1 MEDSINYFY
10 IVLKYS
16 LIRKVFIT
24 ACCLFFIVLI
34 IAIRRDISLIP
45 QYPRDL
51 RNRITGARLI
61 EDGKDPYFFKW
72 QPSDPM
78 KYYEPKDYKGL
89 EVSSS
94 TSSPFFHRLIS
105 PLNHLS
111 FLTIAQIWLGLEYLF
126 FLLMVFIGVYFY
138 NSYSVKSCIL
148 LLSGG
153 FLLTDAWITHV
164 LVGQMYIFLAS
175 ATFILATVFNRSKGN
190 THYLWLGLLAACTI
204 LIRPPVLLIYLPLI
218 FRIKK
223 CYRFCLSTTIWLVAY
238 LIVLVF
244 NSGERSLW
252 MSYNKSI
259 QIHTQIHAGLIK
271 EKVVPITDNIRFLEG
286 YDFRKVDSLVKV
298 SSVKSHNELGNL
310 IYLQKMITGI
320 NIAPNAASIIS
331 IWVLVI
337 ILLLFWYF
345 HRQPALHNIFILGYI
360 LYLTW
365 ELLSPIVRN
374 QYYTVEFFPLVLL
387 VVANVKRMWAIAPV
401 LIVIGVI
408 LNITNTPLIPVRHT
422 IGELFML
429 FGAFWFLFSKQ
440 KAMTNELRIKN

>member
-1 MEDSINYFY
+1 MP
-10 IVLKYS
+10 KYL
-16 LIRKVFIT
+16 LIRYLFIT
-24 ACCLFFIVLI
+24 SCCLFFILLI
-34 IAIRRDISLIP
+34 VAIRRDISLVP

-72 QPSDPM
+72 QPTDPI
-78 KYYEPKDYKGL
+78 KYYEPKDYRGL

-105 PLNHLS
+105 PLNHLP
-111 FLTIAQIWLGLEYLF
+111 FLTIAWIWLGLEYLF
-126 FLLMVFIGVYFY
+126 FLLMVITGLYFY
-138 NSYSVKSCIL
+138 NNYTVKSCIL
-148 LLSGG
+148 LFSGG

-175 ATFILATVFNRSKGN
+175 ATFIIATVCIRFKGSK
-190 THYLWLGLLAACTI
+190 HPLWMGLLAASTI
-204 LIRPPVLLIYLPLI
+204 LIRPPVLLIYLPLL

-223 CYRFCLSTTIWLVAY
+223 CYRFCLYTTICLVAY
-238 LIVLVF
+238 LFVLVIHP
-244 NSGERSLW
+244 GERSLW

-259 QIHTQIHAGLIK
+259 QIHTQIHAGIIK
-271 EKVVPITDNIRFLEG
+271 EKVVPVPYNIQFLEG
-286 YDFRKVDSLVKV
+286 YNFRNVDSLVKE

-310 IYLQKMITGI
+310 IYLQEMITGI
-320 NIAPNAASIIS
+320 NIAPNAASILS
-331 IWVLVI
+331 TLVLVM
-337 ILLLFWYF
+337 ILSLFWYF
-345 HRQPALHNIFILGYI
+345 HRQPAMHDIFILGYI

-374 QYYTVEFFPLVLL
+374 QYYTVEFFPLVLI
-387 VVANVKRMWAIAPV
+387 VVSTTKRMWAVAPI
-401 LIVIGVI
+401 LMIIGVL

-422 IGELFML
+422 IGELLIL

-440 KAMTNELRIKN
+440 KVMNYEL